1 MNETKLNLI
10 SRIFQYLS
18 IAVGVVLSIL
28 ILMSGPSVADGKE
41 AIEKF
46 RESAEMNAAIY
57 FILFI
62 LLTGGAMVIGFFIL
76 QIIQSPKR
84 TILSII
90 GIVLSLIVYM
100 IFYLLG
106 TSDTKDTLA
115 LRNPVSD
122 GVVLTTTAGLY
133 TVGIL
138 LFVGL
143 VVIIAG
149 PFMGRLRK

>member
-1 MNETKLNLI
+1 MNATKLNLI

-46 RESAEMNAAIY
+46 RESAEMSATIY

-62 LLTGGAMVIGFFIL
+62 LLTGGAMVIGFFIF

>member
-1 MNETKLNLI
+1 MNATKLNLI

-46 RESAEMNAAIY
+46 RESAEMSATIY

-90 GIVLSLIVYM
+90 GIVLSFIVYM
-100 IFYLLG
+100 LFYLLG
-106 TSDTKDTLA
+106 TSDTTDTLA

-133 TVGIL
+133 TIGIL

>member
-1 MNETKLNLI
+1 MNAKHLNVI
-10 SRIFQYLS
+10 SQIFKILFIVIGCTLS
-18 IAVGVVLSIL
+18 VWIMI
-28 ILMSGPSVADGKE
+28 SGPAVTEGKDE
-41 AIEKF
+41 IAKF
-46 RESAEMNAAIY
+46 SESLQMNAAIY
-57 FILFI
+57 LMLFILFA
-62 LLTGGAMVIGFFIL
+62 GGAMVIGFFIF

-90 GIVLSLIVYM
+90 GIVISLIIYM

-106 TSDTKDTLA
+106 TSDTTDTLA

-133 TVGIL
+133 TIGVI

-143 VVIIAG
+143 AVIIAG